1 MADKVLILGGS
12 YFVGRKMV
20 EFLAGHGY
28 EVTVLNRGTKPLSVE
43 GVRQICCDRNDGE
56 GMKKALAGKVFDYV
70 IDVSWQDVSWVEKL
84 CGALS
89 FDSVKKLVFI
99 SSSAVYDVE
108 HLQIPFLETDA
119 LAENKYWTFYGKGKI
134 DAESYY
140 SEFLKDKKTE
150 LVILRPPYIYGEY
163 NYAQRE
169 SLIFRQLMENKP
181 VVIPKSNP
189 RETLIKAFPS
199 PNLRSEAA
207 TSTANS
213 CDPPE
218 ASMEAH
224 ECFHRLQFIYTEDL
238 AAIVECLLKS
248 ATGKESVF
256 NVGNREAV
264 TSREWVEACAKVA
277 GKVPEI
283 MELDYAEVGRN
294 VRDFYPFFDYD
305 NVLEVSKIN
314 KIVSKETEFEEGLR
328 KSFAWFLE
336 NRENITFKANVDKNL
351 YEIIA
356 ELSV

>member
-1 MADKVLILGGS
+1 MADKVLVLGGS

-20 EFLAGHGY
+20 EFLAEHGY
-28 EVTVLNRGTKPLSVE
+28 AVTVLNRGTRPLSVE
-43 GVRQICCDRNDGE
+43 GVQQSCCDRNDGD
-56 GMKKALAGKVFDYV
+56 GMKEVLAGKVFDYV

-84 CGALS
+84 CGALD
-89 FDSVKKLVFI
+89 FEQVKKFVFI

-108 HLQIPFLETDA
+108 HLQIPFAETDT

-134 DAESYY
+134 DAEKYY
-140 SEFLKDKKTE
+140 AEFLKDKDTA
-150 LVILRPPYIYGEY
+150 LVMVRPPYIYGEY

-169 SLIFRQLMENKP
+169 SLIFRQLMEDKP
-181 VVIPKSNP
+181 VVIPKS
-189 RETLIKAFPS
+189 
-199 PNLRSEAA
+199 
-207 TSTANS
+207 
-213 CDPPE
+213 DPK
-218 ASMEAH
+218 
-224 ECFHRLQFIYTEDL
+224 LQFIYTKDL
-238 AAIVECLLKS
+238 AAIVEHLFKVE
-248 ATGKESVF
+248 TGKESVF
-256 NVGNREAV
+256 NVGNRDAV

-283 MELDYAEVGRN
+283 VEVDYRSLGRN

-314 KIVSKETEFEEGLR
+314 GIVSKETEFEEGLK

-336 NRENITFKANVDKNL
+336 NREKISFKANVDKNL

>member
-12 YFVGRKMV
+12 YFVGRKLV
-20 EFLAGHGY
+20 EYLAEKGY
-28 EVTVLNRGTKPLSVE
+28 EVTVLNRGTTPLSVD
-43 GVRQICCDRNDGE
+43 GIHQICMDRNDGE
-56 GMKKALAGKVFDYV
+56 GMKTALAGKSFDYV

-84 CGALS
+84 CAALS
-89 FDSVKKLVFI
+89 FEAVKKLVFI

-108 HLQIPFLETDA
+108 HLQIPFKEEDT

-134 DAESYY
+134 DAEEYY
-140 SEFLKDKKTE
+140 MQFLQDKSTD

-169 SLIFRQLMENKP
+169 SLIFRQLTEGKP

-189 RETLIKAFPS
+189 K
-199 PNLRSEAA
+199 
-207 TSTANS
+207 
-213 CDPPE
+213 
-218 ASMEAH
+218 
-224 ECFHRLQFIYTEDL
+224 LQFIYTEDL
-238 AAIVECLLKS
+238 ASIIDYLLK
-248 ATGKESVF
+248 AETGKSNVF

-264 TSREWVEACAKVA
+264 TSGEWVEACAAVA
-277 GKVPEI
+277 GKEAKI
-283 MELDYAEVGRN
+283 MEVDYAELGKN

-314 KIVSKETEFEEGLR
+314 EQISRETDFAEGLR
-328 KSFAWFLE
+328 KSYAWFWE
-336 NRENITFKANVDKNL
+336 NKEAIAFKESVDKNL